1 MQDKGIGFVTTISV
15 AQVGVGYWGKNL
27 ARNFAEL
34 GVLAAIVDGNPQTAA
49 RIASGYGA
57 PVRALDD
64 VLADPAI
71 DAVAF
76 ATPAETHAALAARAL
91 LAGKHVF
98 VEKPLALET
107 RIAAELCAIAK
118 LSGKVLMV
126 GHLMQ
131 YHPKF
136 TALRELVQAGEL
148 GPLCYVYSNRMG
160 LGKIRVEES
169 ALWSFAP
176 HDISMLLALSGE
188 EPVHVTAQGMSAITP
203 GIADWA
209 TVQMAFAS
217 GLRGHIQV
225 SWLNPFTEHRLVAIG
240 GKAMAVFDD
249 RAIEWNRKLSL
260 HRVRYDRSNPA
271 PVPDMA
277 EAEYIA
283 TPHSEPLKNECR
295 HFLDCI
301 MSGARPRTC
310 GNEALAVLRVLANAH
325 DQIQPT
331 LDKDF
336 SCPKP
341 AISSTKAA
349 MSMTG

>member
-1 MQDKGIGFVTTISV
+1 MTTLRV
-15 AQVGVGYWGKNL
+15 AQAGVGYWGKNL
-27 ARNFAEL
+27 ARNFAGL
-34 GVLAAIVDGNPQTAA
+34 GVLAAVVDGNPQTAA
-49 RIASGYGA
+49 RIAGLYA
-57 PVRALDD
+57 VPVRALED

-71 DAVAF
+71 DAIAI
-76 ATPAETHAALAARAL
+76 ATPAETHGALAARAL

-107 RIAAELCAIAK
+107 GIAGELCTMAR
-118 LSGKVLMV
+118 LSGRVLMV

-136 TALRELVQAGEL
+136 AALRDLVRAGEL
-148 GPLCYVYSNRMG
+148 GQLRYVYSNRMG
-160 LGKIRVEES
+160 LGKFRVEES

-188 EPVHVTAQGMSAITP
+188 APVHVSAQGMATITP

-240 GKAMAVFDD
+240 DAAMAVFDD
-249 RAIEWNRKLSL
+249 RAVEWNRKLSL
-260 HRVRYDRSNPA
+260 HRVRFDRSNPA
-271 PVPDMA
+271 PAPHMA

-283 TPHSEPLKNECR
+283 TPQSEPLNNECR

-301 MSGARPRTC
+301 MSGAKPRT
-310 GNEALAVLRVLANAH
+310 GGDEALAVLRVLATAH
-325 DQIQPT
+325 DQIEPT
-331 LDKDF
+331 LGKDF

-341 AISSTKAA
+341 AISSMQAA
-349 MSMTG
+349 MSMTA